1 MHSTDGIAD
10 DRLRAIVRGTFALT
24 GMMAV
29 LLVGVVGMGIRD
41 GLRPDHPGVTLHG
54 EPTAMLDVAPGG
66 VIDPASVPVG
76 MAELYHGAEA
86 HPDAFAAVPCF
97 CGCEQMLG
105 HRHLLDCFVR
115 PDGSGW
121 EAHASGCGVCLGEAA
136 QVLALLDEGASID
149 EIVPAVIERWGDPY
163 LQSED

>member
-1 MHSTDGIAD
+1 MHTTEGIAD
-10 DRLRAIVRGTFALT
+10 ERLRAIVRATFVLT
-24 GMMAV
+24 GVMAV

-41 GLRPDHPGVTLHG
+41 GLRPDHAGFAGPGDGTV
-54 EPTAMLDVAPGG
+54 MLDVAPGG
-66 VIDPASVPVG
+66 VIDPASVPEG
-76 MAELYHGAEA
+76 MAVLYRGAEA

-121 EAHASGCGVCLGEAA
+121 EAHASGCGVCLGEAT
-136 QVLALLDEGASID
+136 QVLALLEEGASID

-163 LQSED
+163 LQPED